1 MAERET
7 RALLGDRRMSK
18 PMQPLVANFNDL
30 GEWNLEPSSVDWN
43 PIGLGITGW
52 YIESYFDT
60 SGYTLDDLTTVPLS
74 AYIQEAGRYQVS
86 FPGAVRLLTLDI
98 MMEKRI
104 DDLPGMVQE
113 IVGSNSGFPGS
124 LNSRDDWSQVQFLRF
139 REFTGITQGG
149 NVTDVFASVNDQQFG
164 SMEPTTADK
173 IWLYKIVVIVGVPS
187 DPFSQLRF
195 PSSRAVMD
203 IRVIDEPDLTY
214 LFRQKRSYELTNY

>member
-1 MAERET
+1 MAEKET

-18 PMQPLVANFNDL
+18 PMQPLVAVFNDL
-30 GEWNLEPSSVDWN
+30 GEWNLSQASDDWN
-43 PIGLGITGW
+43 PLGFGVTGW

-86 FPGAVRLLTLDI
+86 YPGNVRLLVLDI

-104 DDLPGMVQE
+104 EDLAGMVQE
-113 IVGSNSGFPGS
+113 IVGTNSGFPGS
-124 LNSRDDWSQVQFLRF
+124 MNSRDDWSQVQFLRF
-139 REFTGITQGG
+139 REFTGITQAAT
-149 NVTDVFASVNDQQFG
+149 VQDVFASVNDQQFG

-173 IWLYKIVVIVGVPS
+173 IWLYKIVIVAGNPTQ
-187 DPFSQLRF
+187 DFATLRF

>member
-1 MAERET
+1 MKT
-7 RALLGDRRMSK
+7 FKLFSK
-18 PMQPLVANFNDL
+18 VVHTNILD
-30 GEWNLEPSSVDWN
+30 
-43 PIGLGITGW
+43 IT
-52 YIESYFDT
+52 E
-60 SGYTLDDLTTVPLS
+60 
-74 AYIQEAGRYQVS
+74 EE
-86 FPGAVRLLTLDI
+86 RLLTLDI

>member
-1 MAERET
+1 
-7 RALLGDRRMSK
+7 MSK
-18 PMQPLVANFNDL
+18 PMQPLVANFNNL

-43 PIGLGITGW
+43 PIGFGVTGW
-52 YIESYFDT
+52 YIETYFDT

-86 FPGAVRLLTLDI
+86 YPGNVRLLTLDI

-104 DDLPGMVQE
+104 EDVAGMVQE

-124 LNSRDDWSQVQFLRF
+124 MNSRDDWSQVQFLRF
-139 REFTGITQGG
+139 REFTGITQAAT
-149 NVTDVFASVNDQQFG
+149 VQDVFASVNDQQFG

-173 IWLYKIVVIVGVPS
+173 IWLYKIVIVAGTPT
-187 DPFSQLRF
+187 DEFAQLRF

-203 IRVIDEPDLTY
+203 IRVVDEPDLTY